1 MKCFECGSVIFNDV
15 CPCCSCVNNTHY
27 LVKLSKE
34 GSQTATS
41 RLFMMYCN
49 DVAGVVHLL
58 NSDTTVVK
66 IFTDVFKNN
75 NSADATDDFKES
87 LTYCI
92 YKNIFNVKSVEKV
105 HKGNVQ
111 TPVICPTQ
119 TVIEDNGN
127 SQSVLN
133 QLLENISDSE
143 KFAGIMYLC
152 LGVPVEVIAKAMTLS
167 QLSVNV
173 LINSFTKQVNV
184 NYISLGDSFED
195 YSDMNGEEL
204 FVSLFKGC
212 NFADD
217 IHKLNNDIIEN
228 LTTKS
233 DVLPI
238 IHKNKKVKSFPK
250 NSLLKTACLFLAVA
264 LGTGLLSYK
273 WTDNKPVV
281 EEGTAKALTDD
292 TMNNKAVNYVE
303 FVEKTKPYAETLP
316 TIQETSSTEET
327 LPMSNI
333 PTTESIIQATTKP
346 ETLVKKAESGDL
358 IDDIYDVELLINYVG
373 GLVDEENF
381 DNLTDAEILHLCL
394 AYYACSDD
402 RSKIRII
409 DYNKDFKAYSD
420 ENIKWYV
427 KAKASEVNKL
437 AKCLFG
443 RTLDGYVEPD
453 SKYIK
458 TKNFYK
464 VNQNLEYYK
473 HFYYDYFIPQES
485 FGFVTDYV
493 KSFDGSYYYNVDGE
507 RPYFNTSGSKITN
520 VIYNGETIYVIY
532 SMAKETFE
540 YSYNYDK
547 YNDLD
552 DEADIMC
559 YLYNNCIDLT
569 TEYKK
574 CNNQS
579 HRVITLKRNNSDYP
593 YMVIGDK
600 QITNDEYLMLCNR
613 FSYKTGI
620 DLKKYSQ
627 DQKVHYSG
635 DILYTGLKGDSN
647 ICGIESG
654 LLKLYY
660 YEKDIKKPYKTK
672 VINSPKFVISDTKI
686 VAEVCLP
693 IKNDS
698 GLTTDLHTV
707 KITLNPNTAKQIYKD
722 VYAFYDYD
730 CDDKEFASKA
740 TKPIVVRIITSGSF
754 KVFQTGLYIETEN
767 NIYAVSFK

>member
-15 CPCCSCVNNTHY
+15 CPCCGCVNNTHY

-143 KFAGIMYLC
+143 KFAGIMHLC
-152 LGVPVEVIAKAMTLS
+152 LDIPVEVIANAMTLS
-167 QLSVNV
+167 QQNVNV
-173 LINSFTKQVNV
+173 LINSFIKRVTV

-204 FVSLFKGC
+204 FVSLFRGC

-217 IHKLNNDIIEN
+217 IHKLNNKIIEN

-233 DVLPI
+233 DILPI
-238 IHKNKKVKSFPK
+238 THKNKKVKRFPN

-264 LGTGLLSYK
+264 FATGLLSYK
-273 WTDNKPVV
+273 LSDNKPVV
-281 EEGTAKALTDD
+281 EEETAIALTDD

-303 FVEKTKPYAETLP
+303 YVEKTKPYAETLP
-316 TIQETSSTEET
+316 AIKETSSTEET
-327 LPMSNI
+327 LPKSNI
-333 PTTESIIQATTKP
+333 PTTEKITQATTKP
-346 ETLVKKAESGDL
+346 ETLVKKSESGDL
-358 IDDIYDVELLINYVG
+358 IDDMYDVEPLINYVG

-381 DNLTDAEILHLCL
+381 NNLTDAEILHLCL

-409 DYNKDFKAYSD
+409 DYNKDFKAYTD
-420 ENIKWYV
+420 ENIQWYV
-427 KAKASEVNKL
+427 EVKATEVKKL

-458 TKNFYK
+458 TKNYYK
-464 VNQNLEYYK
+464 VNTNINYYR
-473 HFYYDYFIPQES
+473 HFHYDYLIPQES

-493 KSFDGSYYYNVDGE
+493 SDFNGCYYYNADGE
-507 RPYFNTSGSKITN
+507 RPDFDTSGSKIIN
-520 VIYNGETIYVIY
+520 VIYNGETINVIY
-532 SMAKETFE
+532 SMVKEAFE
-540 YSYNYDK
+540 YNYNYDK
-547 YNDLD
+547 YTY
-552 DEADIMC
+552 ESDISHIKN
-559 YLYNNCIDLT
+559 YLYNDGNDLT
-569 TEYKK
+569 AEYKK

-579 HRVITLKRNNSDYP
+579 YRVITLKRNNSDNP
-593 YMVIGDK
+593 YTVIGDK
-600 QITNDEYLMLCNR
+600 PVTSDEYLMLCNS

-627 DQKVHYSG
+627 EQRVYYSG
-635 DILYTGLKGDSN
+635 DILYTGLKGDSYISDRN
-647 ICGIESG
+647 SR
-654 LLKLYY
+654 LLRLNYY
-660 YEKDIKKPYKTK
+660 DEDVEKPYKTEI
-672 VINSPKFVISDTKI
+672 INTPKFVIDDNKI

-698 GLTTDLHTV
+698 GLTTDVQTV

-722 VYAFYDYD
+722 GYVFFDFD
-730 CDDKEFASKA
+730 CDDKEFASKV
-740 TKPIVVRIITSGSF
+740 TKPVVVKISTYF
-754 KVFQTGLYIETEN
+754 YKDFFTGLYIETEN
-767 NIYAVSFK
+767 NIYAVSFY

>member
-15 CPCCSCVNNTHY
+15 CPCCGCVNNTHY

-152 LGVPVEVIAKAMTLS
+152 LSVPVEVIAKAMTLS

-173 LINSFTKQVNV
+173 LINSFSKRVNV

-217 IHKLNNDIIEN
+217 IHKLNNEIIEN

-238 IHKNKKVKSFPK
+238 THKNKKVKSFPK

-281 EEGTAKALTDD
+281 EVGTAKALTDD

-316 TIQETSSTEET
+316 TIKDTSSTEET

-333 PTTESIIQATTKP
+333 PTTESITQATTKP

-358 IDDIYDVELLINYVG
+358 IDDIYDVEPLINYVG

-409 DYNKDFKAYSD
+409 DYNKEFKAYTD
-420 ENIKWYV
+420 ENIQWYV
-427 KAKASEVNKL
+427 EVKATEVKKL

-443 RTLDGYVEPD
+443 RTIDGYVEPD

-464 VNQNLEYYK
+464 ANQNLEYYK

-493 KSFDGSYYYNVDGE
+493 KSFDGSYYYNADGE
-507 RPYFNTSGSKITN
+507 RPDFNTSGSKIIN
-520 VIYNGETIYVIY
+520 VIYNGETINVIY
-532 SMAKETFE
+532 SMVKEAFE
-540 YSYNYDK
+540 YNYNYDK
-547 YNDLD
+547 YSPVNNIPR
-552 DEADIMC
+552 IME
-559 YLYNNCIDLT
+559 YLYNDGGELT

-574 CNNQS
+574 CDNQS
-579 HRVITLKRNNSDYP
+579 YRVITLKRNNSDNP

-600 QITNDEYLMLCNR
+600 QITSDEYLMLCNS

-627 DQKVHYSG
+627 DQKVYYIS
-635 DILYTGLKGDSN
+635 DILYTGLKGDSYISDRN
-647 ICGIESG
+647 SR
-654 LLKLYY
+654 LLRLNYY
-660 YEKDIKKPYKTK
+660 DEDVEKTYKTE
-672 VINSPKFVISDTKI
+672 VINTPKFVIDDNKI

-698 GLTTDLHTV
+698 GLTTDAQNV
-707 KITLNPNTAKQIYKD
+707 KITLNPNTAKPIYKD
-722 VYAFYDYD
+722 GYVFYDFD
-730 CDDKEFASKA
+730 CDDKEFASKV
-740 TKPIVVRIITSGSF
+740 TKPIVVKISTYRYKDF
-754 KVFQTGLYIETEN
+754 FTGLYIETEKG
-767 NIYAVSFK
+767 IYAVSYY

>member
-15 CPCCSCVNNTHY
+15 CPCCGCVNNTHY
-27 LVKLSKE
+27 LVNLSKE
-34 GSQTATS
+34 GSKTATS

-66 IFTDVFKNN
+66 IFTDVFKSN
-75 NSADATDDFKES
+75 NSTDATDDFKEN
-87 LTYCI
+87 LTYGI
-92 YKNIFNVKSVEKV
+92 YKNIFYGKSVAKV
-105 HKGNVQ
+105 HRGNVQ
-111 TPVICPTQ
+111 TPVICPTR

-127 SQSVLN
+127 SQAVLN

-143 KFAGIMYLC
+143 RFAGIMHLC
-152 LGVPVEVIAKAMTLS
+152 LDISVEVIAKAMTLS

-173 LINSFTKQVNV
+173 LINSFTKRVNV
-184 NYISLGDSFED
+184 NYISLGDLFED

-217 IHKLNNDIIEN
+217 IHKLNNKIIEN

-238 IHKNKKVKSFPK
+238 IHKSKKAKRFP
-250 NSLLKTACLFLAVA
+250 NNFLLKTACLFLAVA
-264 LGTGLLSYK
+264 LGTGLVFYK
-273 WTDNKPVV
+273 WSDNKSSV
-281 EEGTAKALTDD
+281 EQEPAKELTDD

-303 FVEKTKPYAETLP
+303 FVEKTKPYSETLP
-316 TIQETSSTEET
+316 TVKETSSTEET
-327 LPMSNI
+327 LLEATA
-333 PTTESIIQATTKP
+333 PTSEKITQATTNP

-358 IDDIYDVELLINYVG
+358 IDEICDVENLINCVG
-373 GLVDEENF
+373 GLVNEENF

-394 AYYACSDD
+394 AYYAYGYD

-437 AKCLFG
+437 AKGLFG
-443 RTLDGYVEPD
+443 RTIDGYVEPD

-458 TKNFYK
+458 TKNYYK
-464 VNQNLEYYK
+464 VNKNINYYE
-473 HFYYDYFIPQES
+473 HFYYDYLIPQES

-493 KSFDGSYYYNVDGE
+493 SDFDGYYYYNADGE
-507 RPYFNTSGSKITN
+507 YPYYSHYNTSGSKITN

-540 YSYNYDK
+540 YNYNYDK

-552 DEADIMC
+552 DEFDIRC
-559 YLYNNCIDLT
+559 YLYSEWCDLT

-579 HRVITLKRNNSDYP
+579 YRVITLKRNNSDNP
-593 YMVIGDK
+593 YIVIGDK
-600 QITNDEYLMLCNR
+600 QITNDEYLMLCNS

-627 DQKVHYSG
+627 DKKVYYSG
-635 DILYTGLKGDSN
+635 DILYTGLKGDS
-647 ICGIESG
+647 ESG

-660 YEKDIKKPYKTK
+660 YEKDIKKPYKTE

-693 IKNDS
+693 IRNDS

-730 CDDKEFASKA
+730 CDDKEFASKV
-740 TKPIVVRIITSGSF
+740 TKPIVVRIITSDCF
-754 KVFQTGLYIETEN
+754 EVFSPGLYIETEN
-767 NIYAVSFK
+767 NIYEVSFK